1 LIHKKRVLILNF
13 FQIVGHLKEIMW
25 LEEYAEKLAHFF
37 EFLLPQA
44 KLSRGIT
51 RDLVGERSIL
61 FPLLSGNVLRLVLLS
76 AKRCGIFLVLK
87 ACTWLSSRKEIGQE
101 YQTSLLSIYQ
111 SFMVT
116 YRSSLFMGGRGCA

>member
-1 LIHKKRVLILNF
+1 
-13 FQIVGHLKEIMW
+13 MW

-61 FPLLSGNVLRLVLLS
+61 CPLLSGEVLRLVLS
-76 AKRCGIFLVLK
+76 AKRCGMFFILK
-87 ACTWLSSRKEIGQE
+87 ACTWLSSRKKIG
-101 YQTSLLSIYQ
+101 
-111 SFMVT
+111 
-116 YRSSLFMGGRGCA
+116 

>member
-1 LIHKKRVLILNF
+1 MD
-13 FQIVGHLKEIMW
+13 IMW

-61 FPLLSGNVLRLVLLS
+61 FPLASCNGPGFDPSIHRHSG
-76 AKRCGIFLVLK
+76 I
-87 ACTWLSSRKEIGQE
+87 
-101 YQTSLLSIYQ
+101 
-111 SFMVT
+111 
-116 YRSSLFMGGRGCA
+116 